1 MLSSGPGA
9 IRCFYDS
16 KGWFPV
22 YVRLVLFF
30 AVVSVLAA
38 FAAQGPIWP

>member
-9 IRCFYDS
+9 VLCCQDW

-22 YVRLVLFF
+22 YVRIALFL
-30 AVVSVLAA
+30 ALLSLLAA

>member
-1 MLSSGPGA
+1 LL
-9 IRCFYDS
+9 YDS

-22 YVRLVLFF
+22 YARLVLFF
-30 AVVSVLAA
+30 ALLGLLAL